1 MDLLLARYGTLTK
14 ADIETV
20 ARETVASLNSCGFLS
35 CLVGGAACMTY
46 GITRIPNVSF
56 DYFLSPPIIL
66 LNGRIIRSVG
76 HRYRCTEQWTD
87 DRRN

>member
-1 MDLLLARYGTLTK
+1 MHYTDGTLTK

-20 ARETVASLNSCGFLS
+20 ARETVASLSSCGFQS

-46 GITRIPNVSF
+46 GTTRVPNVSF
-56 DYFLSPPIIL
+56 EYYFLAPIIL
-66 LNGRIIRSVG
+66 LNDSPTRSVG
-76 HRYRCTEQWTD
+76 HRHRCTEQWTD